1 MGNCKD
7 GHCSIDKTK
16 KGMDTSQKRGY
27 IRASVSFVLL
37 ITGIVFSAV
46 NLPFFEKDW
55 IRLVWYIGAYIPV
68 GIPVILEAW
77 ESVRKKDIFSE
88 FMLMTIATIGAFF
101 IGEYPE
107 GVAVMLFYAVGE
119 LFQDSAVN
127 RSRRAGFV
135 LPHVFIIRIFNPIII
150 HY

>member
-1 MGNCKD
+1 MEQCRLRFSVRSNKKRIRIKKEIIMGNCKD

-55 IRLVWYIGAYIPV
+55 IRLV
-68 GIPVILEAW
+68 
-77 ESVRKKDIFSE
+77 
-88 FMLMTIATIGAFF
+88 
-101 IGEYPE
+101 
-107 GVAVMLFYAVGE
+107 
-119 LFQDSAVN
+119 
-127 RSRRAGFV
+127 
-135 LPHVFIIRIFNPIII
+135 
-150 HY
+150 

>member
-46 NLPFFEKDW
+46 NLPFITSHKCYQQTRQNDTTT
-55 IRLVWYIGAYIPV
+55 
-68 GIPVILEAW
+68 
-77 ESVRKKDIFSE
+77 SV
-88 FMLMTIATIGAFF
+88 L
-101 IGEYPE
+101 
-107 GVAVMLFYAVGE
+107 LC
-119 LFQDSAVN
+119 
-127 RSRRAGFV
+127 
-135 LPHVFIIRIFNPIII
+135 
-150 HY
+150 